1 MENPFLNILNA
12 LSLYSHR
19 GQAAIFL
26 TLEYTNLGLGRVFP
40 TTHFL
45 PYEDDYYRMVESILY
60 KEGDDKLS
68 LFVSLMRMDLETLI
82 EPLLKA
88 FTKTGKIRKNSKYT
102 PEELM
107 SYAMMMDVLSRI
119 LKRFHTMPEVEINQ
133 LLEDYTQEEG
143 GMIYF
148 NAIEK
153 LSDDIAMDMM
163 GNMMQFVEGSSM

>member
-1 MENPFLNILNA
+1 MENSFLNILNA
-12 LSLYSHR
+12 LSLYSPR

-88 FTKTGKIRKNSKYT
+88 FTKTGKIRKN
-102 PEELM
+102 
-107 SYAMMMDVLSRI
+107 RNI
-119 LKRFHTMPEVEINQ
+119 LQKNLCPMP
-133 LLEDYTQEEG
+133 
-143 GMIYF
+143 
-148 NAIEK
+148 
-153 LSDDIAMDMM
+153 
-163 GNMMQFVEGSSM
+163 